1 MFLNIQG
8 VKQFCICIYYV
19 YIIGFSEFLLLMAE
33 VKATFMLDQNSAE
46 RYPSKP
52 EAL

>member
-8 VKQFCICIYYV
+8 VKQFCICIYCV